1 MESMWLEA
9 SKRYAEKS
17 GKRLE
22 DIPKPR
28 TTEELTDQVEK
39 QNKQYDDFRNKSGT
53 LFKVLAAAM
62 KPIELV
68 GNLAAGA
75 ASAVFPASGTV
86 FGAAMYLISA
96 AKGVSA
102 SLDAIAGLLDV
113 LKDFT
118 VRLNVYNRATM
129 SKELMEQ
136 LTETLVRFTACL
148 SIHGADILPG
158 HGRGDLRPI
167 NEED

>member
-1 MESMWLEA
+1 MAPSDMESMWLEA
-9 SKRYAEKS
+9 SKRYAKKS
-17 GKRLE
+17 GTRLE

-28 TTEELTDQVEK
+28 TTQDLMNQVER
-39 QNKQYDDFRNKSGT
+39 QNKQYEGFRDKSGM

-86 FGAAMYLISA
+86 FGAAMYLINA

-102 SLDAIAGLLDV
+102 SLDAIAGLLDA

-118 VRLNVYNRATM
+118 IRLNIYNRAAM
-129 SKELMEQ
+129 SKELTEQ
-136 LTETLVRFTACL
+136 LTETLVSL
-148 SIHGADILPG
+148 V
-158 HGRGDLRPI
+158 LRLVFSY
-167 NEED
+167 

>member
-1 MESMWLEA
+1 MAQSDMEEMWREA

-22 DIPKPR
+22 DLPKPR
-28 TTEELTDQVEK
+28 STDELMQQVE
-39 QNKQYDDFRNKSGT
+39 QENNRYEDFRANKGM

-62 KPIELV
+62 KPVELV
-68 GNLAAGA
+68 GNLASGA

-86 FGAAMYLISA
+86 FGAAMYLINA
-96 AKGVSA
+96 AKGVSE
-102 SLDAIAGLLDV
+102 SLDAIAGLMEH

-118 VRLNVYNRATM
+118 TRLNVYNKAAM

-136 LTETLVRFTACL
+136 LTETLVRSDHSCTV
-148 SIHGADILPG
+148 SILTW
-158 HGRGDLRPI
+158 
-167 NEED
+167 N